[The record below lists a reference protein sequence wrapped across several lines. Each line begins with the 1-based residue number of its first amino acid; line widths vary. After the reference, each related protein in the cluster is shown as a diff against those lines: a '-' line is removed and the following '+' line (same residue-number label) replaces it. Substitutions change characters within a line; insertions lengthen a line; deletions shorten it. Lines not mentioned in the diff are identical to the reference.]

1 MRIGPEAGRTAW
13 RTLFAHR
20 QSLSAAAHSRIQ
32 TLLRRGWRIA
42 GGVSVQAKIMGIVL
56 GLVFLLGLGV
66 TYQVRQIMTRT
77 LIHQLEERGISLSRG
92 LAARST
98 DLVLTNNLFAL
109 HELLRDTVENNSD
122 VRYAFLLDA
131 QGQILVHI
139 FAGGFPADLLTANP
153 VSPEERY
160 RLEILDTEEGLIW
173 DFAVPIFSGQAGVAR
188 VGLSDHHLRRMVVNV
203 TGGLLAATGL
213 VSLLGVLTAYLLTR
227 VLTRPIFELVAATQ
241 AVAWGDFSR
250 RVVPWASD
258 EIGQLSAA
266 FNTMTADLAHKEA
279 LRQELLEK
287 LIRAQEEERRR
298 IAWELHDETGQV
310 LTSLKFGLRSLEQSA
325 SPAEA
330 EAQLQTLRNLVS
342 QIQESLHD
350 LAVELHPPAL
360 DELGLAAALQRY
372 ISQYTRHTG
381 LAVDFQTVGLDEKRL
396 SPQLEITVYR
406 LVQEALNNVARHA
419 HAQHVSVMLERQK
432 EPALSE
438 AEGLSKG
445 QLIVIV
451 DDDGQ
456 GFDARML
463 LEWGTAREQLGIHSM
478 QERVALLGGVF
489 TIESQPGYGTTVF
502 ARLPLVSH
510 Q

>member
-1 MRIGPEAGRTAW
+1 MRSGPEAGRTAW

-20 QSLSAAAHSRIQ
+20 PSLSAAARSRIQ
-32 TLLRRGWRIA
+32 TLLQRGWRIA
-42 GGVSVQAKIMGIVL
+42 GSVSVRVKIMGIVL

-66 TYQVRQIMTRT
+66 TYQVRQVMTRA
-77 LIHQLEERGISLSRG
+77 LIHQLEERGISLTRD
-92 LAARST
+92 LAGRST

-131 QGQILVHI
+131 QGQVLVHS

-153 VSPEERY
+153 VAPQERY

-173 DFAVPIFSGQAGVAR
+173 DFAVPIFGGQAGVAR
-188 VGLSDHHLRRMVVNV
+188 VGLTDHHLRRMVANV
-203 TGGLLAATGL
+203 ARGLLAATGL

-241 AVAWGDFSR
+241 AVARGDFSR
-250 RVVPWASD
+250 RVTPWAND

-266 FNTMTADLAHKEA
+266 FNAMTADLAHKEA

-287 LIRAQEEERRR
+287 LIRAQEKERQR

-310 LTSLKFGLRSLEQSA
+310 LTSLKFGLRSLEQSPN
-325 SPAEA
+325 PAEA
-330 EAQLQTLRNLVS
+330 RAQLQALRDLVS
-342 QIQESLHD
+342 QIQQSLHD

-360 DELGLAAALQRY
+360 DELGLVAALRRY
-372 ISQYTRHTG
+372 TTQYAHHTG
-381 LAVDFQTVGLDEKRL
+381 LAVDFQTVGVNEERF
-396 SPQLEITVYR
+396 SPQIEITVYR

-419 HAQHVSVMLERQK
+419 RAQHVSIMLERQR
-432 EPALSE
+432 
-438 AEGLSKG
+438 G

-456 GFDARML
+456 GFDVQML
-463 LEWGTAREQLGIHSM
+463 LERGTARERLGIHSM

-489 TIESQPGYGTTVF
+489 TIESQPGHGTTVF
-502 ARLPLVSH
+502 ARLPLDEQEVER
-510 Q
+510 